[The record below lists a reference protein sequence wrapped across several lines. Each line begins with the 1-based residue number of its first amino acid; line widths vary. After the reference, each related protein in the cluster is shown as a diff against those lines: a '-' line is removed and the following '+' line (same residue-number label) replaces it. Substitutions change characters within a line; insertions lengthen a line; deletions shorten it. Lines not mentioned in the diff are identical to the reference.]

1 MRLKINTST
10 REILRADYITG
21 VMTEEYVDV
30 DGGEVMI
37 TELLTS
43 DLFTCKMRRIN
54 WRAMR

>member
-30 DGGEVMI
+30 DGGE
-37 TELLTS
+37 S
-43 DLFTCKMRRIN
+43 DDN
-54 WRAMR
+54 RASYFGFIHLQNEKD